1 MNVVDHSM
9 TVQQAVTAPRF
20 HHQWLPDR
28 IEYESGAFSEETITR
43 LKNLGHSLVS
53 TERIGNAQ
61 GIVIDTNTELLE
73 AGTDP
78 RKSSVAIGY

>member
-1 MNVVDHSM
+1 M
-9 TVQQAVTAPRF
+9 TPTIVTKNDKNF
-20 HHQWLPDR
+20 MV
-28 IEYESGAFSEETITR
+28 IGFSEETITR

-61 GIVIDTNTELLE
+61 GVIIDTKTGLLE
-73 AGTDP
+73 TGPDP